1 MNLVVDRSPSQ
12 SYGEQ
17 NEGKQTMTKGSAN
30 EQKLVRRDEDVVLLE
45 RRDEILIISLNRP
58 DQRNAVNQMLA
69 AGLSAALDQLDG
81 DPTLRVGIIT
91 GVGKG
96 FCAGMDLKAFVNGE
110 SPFAGDRGWGGIC
123 KRPSEKPLIAAIEGF
138 AVAGGLEIA
147 LACDL
152 IVAAREAQLGI
163 PEVKRGLVA
172 AAGGLFR
179 LPKRIPY
186 NLAMQ
191 LALTGEP
198 IRAERAYQL
207 GLVNEICET
216 GAALEGAVNLAR
228 RICVNLPAAVGVS
241 KAIIVRT
248 LDQTEAE
255 AWETQTDLARTVLRS
270 ADALEGASA
279 FADKR
284 SAKWNE

>member
-1 MNLVVDRSPSQ
+1 
-12 SYGEQ
+12 
-17 NEGKQTMTKGSAN
+17 
-30 EQKLVRRDEDVVLLE
+30 
-45 RRDEILIISLNRP
+45 
-58 DQRNAVNQMLA
+58 
-69 AGLSAALDQLDG
+69 
-81 DPTLRVGIIT
+81 
-91 GVGKG
+91 
-96 FCAGMDLKAFVNGE
+96 
-110 SPFAGDRGWGGIC
+110 
-123 KRPSEKPLIAAIEGF
+123 
-138 AVAGGLEIA
+138 
-147 LACDL
+147 
-152 IVAAREAQLGI
+152 
-163 PEVKRGLVA
+163 
-172 AAGGLFR
+172 
-179 LPKRIPY
+179 
-186 NLAMQ
+186 MQ

>member
-110 SPFAGDRGWGGIC
+110 SPFAGDRGWEE
-123 KRPSEKPLIAAIEGF
+123 S
-138 AVAGGLEIA
+138 
-147 LACDL
+147 
-152 IVAAREAQLGI
+152 
-163 PEVKRGLVA
+163 
-172 AAGGLFR
+172 
-179 LPKRIPY
+179 
-186 NLAMQ
+186 
-191 LALTGEP
+191 
-198 IRAERAYQL
+198 
-207 GLVNEICET
+207 
-216 GAALEGAVNLAR
+216 
-228 RICVNLPAAVGVS
+228 
-241 KAIIVRT
+241 
-248 LDQTEAE
+248 
-255 AWETQTDLARTVLRS
+255 
-270 ADALEGASA
+270 ASA
-279 FADKR
+279 R
-284 SAKWNE
+284 AKNP